1 MVRSGEVLRRMLLA
15 SSILVLGVAIM
26 VIAGADRSSAQVK
39 VYHHSNRTWL
49 GVSVQDLTEKLAE
62 SMNLDVQEGA
72 LVNEVFDDSPADEA
86 GIQERDV
93 IVEFNERDIDD
104 ADDLVRAVRKSEQG
118 KTVEIAVV
126 RDGKEVKLQATLKK
140 RFRDRYSYRVRP
152 RMLQIPRLFTGSELA
167 GMELQELN
175 KQLGEYFGAPNGRGV
190 LVTEVEED
198 SPAAEAG
205 FRAGDVI
212 VKVEEERVKD
222 VEDIWDGFEDVD
234 EGEKVKF
241 ELMRKGQR
249 LTLELELDEADN
261 FSSEHFEFWFPEHS
275 GSFTVPHLPDD
286 ELHQYQEGMERFQ
299 EEMERLQEGLQDM
312 MEEFQEKFQN
322 GVQKLQ
328 HEVKELLE
336 V

>member
-1 MVRSGEVLRRMLLA
+1 MVRSGEVLRRIILA

-26 VIAGADRSSAQVK
+26 LIAGADRSSAQVK
-39 VYHHSNRTWL
+39 IYHHSNRTWL

-86 GIQERDV
+86 GIQEEDV
-93 IVEFNERDIDD
+93 IVEFNGKDIDD
-104 ADDLVRAVRKSEQG
+104 ADDLVRAVRKSEPG
-118 KTVEIAVV
+118 RTVEVVVV
-126 RDGKEVKLQATLKK
+126 RDSKEVKLQATLKK
-140 RFRDRYSYRVRP
+140 RFRERYSYRFRP
-152 RMLQIPRLFTGSELA
+152 RVLRIPTIFTGSELA

-175 KQLGEYFGAPNGRGV
+175 KQLGQYFGAPNGRGV
-190 LVTEVEED
+190 LVTEVQED

-222 VEDIWDGFEDVD
+222 VEDIWDGLEDVE
-234 EGEKVKF
+234 EGEKAKF
-241 ELMRKGQR
+241 EFMRKGQR
-249 LTLELELDEADN
+249 LTLELELDEPEN
-261 FSSEHFEFWFPEHS
+261 FSSKHFEFWYGEPCWS
-275 GSFTVPHLPDD
+275 ITVPERPDD
-286 ELHQYQEGMERFQ
+286 EMHEFQEGMEQFQ
-299 EEMERLQEGLQDM
+299 GEMEQLQEGLQDM

-322 GVQKLQ
+322 GVQKLR
-328 HEVKELLE
+328 HEVMELLE